1 MKSLLMGISVL
12 TPVYLYANLSKIT
25 LTYDSTIVI
34 TLISLLCASLTIAL
48 AYDSV
53 KVAR

>member
-1 MKSLLMGISVL
+1 MGISII
-12 TPVYLYANLSKIT
+12 TPAYLYANLSKIT

-34 TLISLLCASLTIAL
+34 TLIGLLCASLAIAL

-53 KVAR
+53 KVTA